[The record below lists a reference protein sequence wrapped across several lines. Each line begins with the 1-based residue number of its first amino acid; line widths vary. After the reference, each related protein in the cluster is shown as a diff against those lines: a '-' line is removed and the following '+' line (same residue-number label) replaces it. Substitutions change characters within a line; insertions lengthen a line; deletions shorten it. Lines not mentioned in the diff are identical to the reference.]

1 MTTQERAPADRVG
14 ADGPRRAAPDWLA
27 LRRGADT
34 EARDAGAAL
43 LLARLVDHLRGQGTG
58 PVRVVDVGAGT
69 GANHAYL
76 SPRLPVEQRW
86 VVVDHDADLLAHAG
100 HGDALRVEAGVCDL
114 VGVLE
119 DLAADEDG
127 RLPMLV
133 TCAALLDVL
142 TAEELGCLADAVEG
156 SAAPALLSLSV
167 TGEVSWSPSD
177 PADGLVAG
185 LFDAH
190 QRRGGR
196 PGPQGVAHLVADLR
210 SRGLEVLT
218 SPTPW
223 RLDDRRPRLL
233 ARWLDERVAAAVAQL
248 SAQDGDDSAGRR
260 ELADWHARRRAQ
272 QASAGPVAHVG
283 HVDVLVLPH

>member
-1 MTTQERAPADRVG
+1 MTTQERASADELG
-14 ADGPRRAAPDWLA
+14 ADGPSRAAPDWLA
-27 LRRGADT
+27 LRRDADT
-34 EARDAGAAL
+34 EARDAGAAP
-43 LLARLVDHLRGQGTG
+43 LLARLVDHLRGQQAG

-76 SPRLPVEQRW
+76 SPRLPVDQRW

-100 HGDALRVEAGVCDL
+100 HGDALRVGAGVGDL

-127 RLPMLV
+127 RLPLLV

-142 TAEELGCLADAVEG
+142 TVDELGCLADAVER

-167 TGEVSWSPSD
+167 TGEVCWSPDD

-196 PGPQGVAHLVADLR
+196 PGPGAVDDLVGDLR
-210 SRGLEVLT
+210 SRGFEVLT

-223 RLDDRRPRLL
+223 RLDHRRPQLL
-233 ARWLDERVAAAVAQL
+233 ARWLDERVEAAAAQL
-248 SAQDGDDSAGRR
+248 AAEDGGGVHRR
-260 ELADWHARRRAQ
+260 QLTGWHARRREQ
-272 QASAGPVAHVG
+272 QRSGDLVALVG